1 MKIHN
6 TAIVNEGARIAP
18 DVEIGAYSII
28 GPHVEVGSGT
38 VIGPHTVIV
47 GHTRI
52 GSHNR
57 IFQFASIG
65 EIPQDKKYGHED
77 TILEIGDR
85 NLIREFCTLNTGTVQ
100 GGGITRV
107 GSDNW
112 IMAYVHIAHDC
123 QVGNHVTFSNNAS
136 LAGHAEI
143 GDWAV
148 LGGFTLVHQFCRI
161 GAHVMVGMGSG
172 ITQDV
177 PPFITAAG
185 HPAKPFGIN
194 IEGLKRRQ
202 YSSEQL
208 SRLKQAYK
216 ILYKSGMSLKEAQV
230 ELENRGNAD
239 TDVRLFAEFVGHS
252 QRGIIR

>member
-1 MKIHN
+1 MKIHP
-6 TAIVNEGARIAP
+6 TAIVENGACIAT
-18 DVEIGAYSII
+18 DVEIGAYAII
-28 GPHVEVGSGT
+28 GPHVEVGAGT
-38 VIGPHTVIV
+38 VIGPHTVIM

-52 GSHNR
+52 GCNNR
-57 IFQFASIG
+57 IFQFSSIG
-65 EIPQDKKYGHED
+65 EIPQDKKYGQED
-77 TILEIGDR
+77 TMLEIGDR
-85 NLIREFCTLNTGTVQ
+85 NLIREFCTVNTGTIQ
-100 GGGITRV
+100 GGGITRI

-161 GAHVMVGMGSG
+161 GAHVMIGMGSG

-185 HPAKPFGIN
+185 HPAKPYGIN
-194 IEGLKRRQ
+194 SEGLKRRQ
-202 YSSEQL
+202 YSPEQL

-216 ILYKSGMSLKEAQV
+216 ILYKSGMSLKTAEA
-230 ELENRGNAD
+230 ELAKRGDEDAD
-239 TDVRLFAEFVGHS
+239 VKLFAEFVGHS